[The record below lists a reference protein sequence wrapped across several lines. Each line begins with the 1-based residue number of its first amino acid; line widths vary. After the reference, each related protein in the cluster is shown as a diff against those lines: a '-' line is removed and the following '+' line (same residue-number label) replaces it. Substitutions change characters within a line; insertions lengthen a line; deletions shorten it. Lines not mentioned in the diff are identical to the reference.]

1 MATKANPTFDPK
13 AFLATVQEGR
23 TVSDYR
29 PEDVVFLQG
38 SPADG
43 VFYIQ
48 KGKIKIV
55 VTSKQGQEA
64 VVAML
69 GPGEFFGEGCPDRPA
84 AAAGDGQG
92 HDRERSHAGEQ
103 K

>member
-1 MATKANPTFDPK
+1 MAKNAKPTFDPK
-13 AFLATVQEGR
+13 AFLSTVQEGR

-29 PEDVVFLQG
+29 PEDVIFLQA

-55 VTSKQGQEA
+55 VTSKQGKEA

-69 GPGEFFGEGCPDRPA
+69 GPGEFFARDA
-84 AAAGDGQG
+84 
-92 HDRERSHAGEQ
+92 
-103 K
+103 